1 MGVILKGTIR
11 EQNKLIDFKNIIAE
25 ENLEGK
31 VYEIPWKAEQKDKNM
46 EKGE

>member
-31 VYEIPWKAEQKDKNM
+31 VYEIPQKAEQKDKNM